1 MNKIQMALL
10 TTAYLP
16 PVDYFRVIARAD
28 KWEIEQWEK
37 YQKQSYRSRCHI
49 LSANG
54 PLSLSIPVDRSGGH
68 SVPIKSIK
76 VDNSVN
82 WQKTHWGAIVS
93 AYQSSPFF
101 EYYKEDFRPFY
112 ENKADTLFDFNTAL
126 TKLILESIGL
136 PSEIS
141 FTESFIADNKVGDF
155 RFSIH
160 PKFKSP
166 FEEENKKGRYHQVF
180 AHKFDFK
187 ENLSAIDLLFNEGP
201 ESLRYLLI
209 D

>member
-1 MNKIQMALL
+1 MNKIHMALL

-112 ENKADTLFDFNTAL
+112 ENRADTLFEFNTAL
-126 TKLILESIGL
+126 TKLILDSLGL
-136 PSEIS
+136 PSDIS
-141 FTESFIADNKVGDF
+141 FTEFFNAEKTVDDF

-160 PKFKSP
+160 PKQKTP
-166 FEEENKKGRYHQVF
+166 FVDANKKGRYHQVF

>member
-1 MNKIQMALL
+1 MALL

-76 VDNSVN
+76 VDHSVN

-112 ENKADTLFDFNTAL
+112 ENRAETLFEFNTSL
-126 TKLILESIGL
+126 TKLLLDLLGL

-141 FTESFIADNKVGDF
+141 FTDSFKGDNPTDDF

-160 PKFKSP
+160 PKKTSP

-180 AHKFDFK
+180 AHKFGFK
-187 ENLSAIDLLFNEGP
+187 DNLSVIDLLFNEGP
-201 ESLRYLLI
+201 ESLRYL
-209 D
+209 

>member
-1 MNKIQMALL
+1 MNKINKALL
-10 TTAYLP
+10 STAYLP
-16 PVDYFRVIARAD
+16 PIDYFRVVAMAD
-28 KWEIEQWEK
+28 KWEIEQCEK

-82 WQKTHWGAIVS
+82 WQKTHWGALVS

-112 ENKADTLFDFNTAL
+112 EKRADSLFEFNTAL
-126 TKLILESIGL
+126 TKLILESLGL
-136 PSEIS
+136 PSDIL
-141 FTESFIADNKVGDF
+141 FTESFTVECVADDF

-160 PKFKSP
+160 PKLKSP
-166 FEEENKKGRYHQVF
+166 FEEDNKKGRYHQVF

-187 ENLSAIDLLFNEGP
+187 ENLSIVDLLFNEGP
-201 ESLRYLLI
+201 ESLRYLSVY
-209 D
+209 